1 MPNRVIALRSQR
13 RSASDLIRTCGHV
26 ARISPPLLPCAQPAH
41 LALAAARGLSMSASE
56 LEDRPSKQECQSTD
70 KNGWPR
76 SEFAHP
82 IRQPSTIA
90 LRQHRPY
97 PFHFLIRPCPLLA

>member
-1 MPNRVIALRSQR
+1 
-13 RSASDLIRTCGHV
+13 
-26 ARISPPLLPCAQPAH
+26 
-41 LALAAARGLSMSASE
+41 MSASE

-82 IRQPSTIA
+82 IRQASTIGFGEDG
-90 LRQHRPY
+90 PY
-97 PFHFLIRPCPLLA
+97 QWHFLMRLCRLMVLHPAIADGGRLARG